1 VAIVSDV
8 QGLKALFEKFNE
20 LPNQKKV
27 GFMFATAAI
36 IALLIGAWMWSQTPD
51 YRMLYANISDDQDGG
66 AIINAL
72 QQMNVPYKFDRDG
85 STIMVPGNQV
95 HEVRLRLASQGLPKG
110 GLAGFELL
118 ENQKFGS
125 SQFLEQVNYQRALEG
140 ELARSIQSISAVQ
153 SARVHLAISRPSVFA
168 RERKQ
173 PRASVLLNLQPG
185 RLMNMD
191 QVSAIVHLV
200 SSSVPNLPVMNV
212 AVVDQDGNLLSSHT
226 DNNKQ
231 ETGLEA
237 SQLLYIKELEDS
249 YAKRIEA
256 ILTPI
261 VGPSNVRAQ
270 VTADVDFSRIERSEE
285 IFRPNNTETQPASIR
300 SQQQVES
307 VSTGSKFEGGIPGA
321 LTNRPPEPATAPI
334 EVDGENA
341 DKAPPT
347 TPVDKRSESTINYEV
362 DKTIQHTRQPTGGIK
377 RLSAA
382 VVVNFRTKIDKQ
394 GNITHEP
401 LTAKETEDI
410 RNLVKEAMGY
420 NEARG
425 DTLAV
430 TNSQFSNE
438 TSTESSLLKNPEMLM
453 LAKEI
458 GKQLLIAAIVLFFL
472 LKVLRPFLKSLA
484 PPAAVP
490 SLLEEAQA
498 ENEKE
503 PVAKNNTLNEDE
515 ILALTESANHQKKQE
530 VFGKNLEKAKQL
542 ALNEPV
548 IVANIVKEWVA
559 RSG

>member
-1 VAIVSDV
+1 MATALDEKR
-8 QGLKALFEKFNE
+8 LKTLYEKFNQ
-20 LPNQKKV
+20 LPNQKKI

-51 YRMLYANISDDQDGG
+51 YRVLYANISDDQDGG
-66 AIINAL
+66 AVINAL
-72 QQMNVPYKFDRDG
+72 QQMNVPYKFDRGG

-110 GLAGFELL
+110 GLTGFELM

-173 PRASVLLNLQPG
+173 PRASVLLNLHPG

-191 QVSAIVHLV
+191 QVNAIVHLV
-200 SSSVPNLPVMNV
+200 SSSVPNLPIMNV
-212 AVVDQDGNLLSSHT
+212 AVVDQDGNLLSSHA

-237 SQLLYIKELEDS
+237 SQLLYAKELEEG

-261 VGPSNVRAQ
+261 LGSSNVRAQ

-285 IFRPNNTETQPASIR
+285 IYRPNNTETEPASIR
-300 SQQQVES
+300 SQQNVES

-321 LTNRPPEPATAPI
+321 LTNRPPEPAIAPI
-334 EVDGENA
+334 EIDGEAA
-341 DKAPPT
+341 DNVPETAPT
-347 TPVDKRSESTINYEV
+347 DRRTESTINYEI

-382 VVVNFRTKIDKQ
+382 VVVNFRTKVDDQ

-401 LTAKETEDI
+401 LAAKEIEDI

-430 TNSQFSNE
+430 TNSQFSGE
-438 TSTESSLLKNPEMLM
+438 TSTVPSLLKDPEMLM

-472 LKVLRPFLKSLA
+472 LKVLRPFLRSLI
-484 PPAAVP
+484 PPAPAP
-490 SLLEEAQA
+490 SLPDATHAESETVTQRALDEE
-498 ENEKE
+498 EM
-503 PVAKNNTLNEDE
+503 
-515 ILALTESANHQKKQE
+515 LALEQATDQFKKQE
-530 VFGKNLEKAKQL
+530 VFGQHLEKAKQL

-559 RSG
+559 QSG

>member
-1 VAIVSDV
+1 MATALDEKR
-8 QGLKALFEKFNE
+8 LKTLYEKFNQ
-20 LPNQKKV
+20 LPNQKKI

-51 YRMLYANISDDQDGG
+51 YRVLYANISDDQDGG
-66 AIINAL
+66 AVINAL
-72 QQMNVPYKFDRDG
+72 QQMNVPYKFDRGG

-110 GLAGFELL
+110 GLTGFELM

-173 PRASVLLNLQPG
+173 PRASVLLNLHPG

-191 QVSAIVHLV
+191 QVNAIVHLV
-200 SSSVPNLPVMNV
+200 SSSVPNLPIMNV
-212 AVVDQDGNLLSSHT
+212 AVVDQDGNLLSSHA

-237 SQLLYIKELEDS
+237 SQLLYAKELEEG

-261 VGPSNVRAQ
+261 LGSSNVRAQ

-285 IFRPNNTETQPASIR
+285 IYRPNNTETEPASIR
-300 SQQQVES
+300 SQQNVES

-321 LTNRPPEPATAPI
+321 LTNRPPEPAIAPI
-334 EVDGENA
+334 EIDGEAA
-341 DKAPPT
+341 DNVPETAPT
-347 TPVDKRSESTINYEV
+347 DRRTESTINYEI

-382 VVVNFRTKIDKQ
+382 VVVNFRTKVDDQ

-401 LTAKETEDI
+401 LAAKEIEDI

-430 TNSQFSNE
+430 TNSQFSGE
-438 TSTESSLLKNPEMLM
+438 TSTVPSLLKDPEMLM

-472 LKVLRPFLKSLA
+472 LKVLRPFLRSLI
-484 PPAAVP
+484 PPAPAP
-490 SLLEEAQA
+490 SL
-498 ENEKE
+498 
-503 PVAKNNTLNEDE
+503 PVATHAESETVTQRALDE
-515 ILALTESANHQKKQE
+515 EEMLALEQATDQFKKQE
-530 VFGKNLEKAKQL
+530 VFGQHLEKAKQL

-559 RSG
+559 QSG